1 MKLYLRIISY
11 VKPYLRRLIIAAI
24 CTIFAAGGN
33 LYVPWIMKD
42 VIDDVLT
49 KGDTQMLNWV
59 VLSIV
64 VVFAMRG
71 VFYYGQSYLMSY
83 VGEKVVIDI
92 RSQIYRKLQNL
103 SVSFYDKNKLGT
115 IMSYVTNDVAA
126 LQNAMIQ
133 GTIELLTETA
143 VLIGSICAMLYL
155 SWKMTLFT
163 LLTFPIVLFLM
174 KTFGKKL
181 RTAGGRIQQCTADI
195 TSTLQ
200 ETLAATRVV
209 KSFVR
214 EKYEIDRFEKENKA
228 NFTANMKNAQL
239 MAILTPIIELVAAI
253 GVSAII
259 WYGGISV
266 IHGEVTAG
274 ELIAFLVYAV
284 NISNPIKRIT
294 RLVGSLQR
302 ALAAAERVFSI
313 LDIDEDIKN
322 KENALELTN
331 VKGEVKFNNVTFAYN
346 KDEVVLQDLTFTA
359 KKGEQVALVGP
370 SGAGKSTIANLLPRF
385 YDVIEGNIEIDG
397 IDIRDAKVSSLRE
410 NVGIVP
416 QETTL
421 FNGSVY
427 NNILYGRLDAT
438 KEEIIAAAKAA
449 NAHDFIMTLTDD
461 YETMLGDRGLNL
473 SGGQRQRIAI
483 ARAILKNPAVLILD
497 EATSALDTESERIVQ
512 EALERLMVGRTSI
525 VIAHRLSTIKNADK
539 ILVIEKGLLKEMGS
553 HEELLKK
560 NGLYAYLYQIQYSK
574 HKSEQDEYQEKVAK
588 PVKEVENV
596 FNI

>member
-11 VKPYLRRLIIAAI
+11 VRPYLRRLIIAAL
-24 CTIFAAGGN
+24 CTILAAGGN

-49 KGDTQMLNWV
+49 KGDVQMLNWV

-64 VVFAMRG
+64 MVFALRG
-71 VFYYGQSYLMSY
+71 LFYYGQSYLMSY

-133 GTIELLTETA
+133 GTIELLTESA

-163 LLTFPIVLFLM
+163 LLTFPVVLFLM
-174 KTFGKKL
+174 KTFGAKL

-200 ETLAATRVV
+200 ETLSSTRVV

-214 EKYEIDRFEKENKA
+214 EDYEIERFEQENKA
-228 NFTANMKNAQL
+228 NFFANMKNAQL

-266 IHGEVTAG
+266 INGEVTAG

-294 RLVGSLQR
+294 RLIGSLQR
-302 ALAAAERVFSI
+302 ALAASERVFSI
-313 LDIDEDIKN
+313 LDIDEDIKD

-331 VKGEVKFNNVTFAYN
+331 VKGEVQFNKVTFAY
-346 KDEVVLQDLTFTA
+346 KEDEIVLNDLSFTA

-385 YDVIEGNIEIDG
+385 YDVIAGSIEIDG
-397 IDIRDAKVSSLRE
+397 VDIRDVTVNSLRE

-438 KEEIIAAAKAA
+438 KEEIVNAAKAA
-449 NAHDFIMTLTDD
+449 NAHDFIMTLTDG

-574 HKSEQDEYQEKVAK
+574 HKTEQDEYHEKVAK

>member
-11 VKPYLRRLIIAAI
+11 VKPYLSRLIIAAI

-33 LYVPWIMKD
+33 LYIPWIMKD

-49 KGDTQMLNWV
+49 KGDSQTLNLV
-59 VLSIV
+59 VISIII
-64 VVFAMRG
+64 VFALRG

-143 VLIGSICAMLYL
+143 VLIGSISAMLYL

-174 KTFGKKL
+174 RSFGAKL
-181 RTAGGRIQQCTADI
+181 RVAGGRIQQCTADI

-200 ETLAATRVV
+200 ETLSSARVV

-214 EKYEIDRFEKENKA
+214 EEYEIGRFEKENKA
-228 NFTANMKNAQL
+228 NFNANMKNAQL
-239 MAILTPIIELVAAI
+239 MAVLTPAIELVAAI

-259 WYGGISV
+259 WYGGLSV
-266 IHGEVTAG
+266 IEGEVTAG

-294 RLVGSLQR
+294 RLIGSLQR
-302 ALAAAERVFSI
+302 ALAASERVFSI
-313 LDIDEDIKN
+313 LDIEEDIKD
-322 KENALELTN
+322 KENALLLKD
-331 VKGEVKFNNVTFAYN
+331 VKGEVKFDNVTFAYD
-346 KDEVVLQDLTFTA
+346 KDEIVLKNLSFVA
-359 KKGEQVALVGP
+359 NKGEQVALVGP

-385 YDVIEGNIEIDG
+385 YDVLKGKIEIDG
-397 IDIRDAKVSSLRE
+397 IDIRDVKVDSLRE

-438 KEEIIAAAKAA
+438 REEIIEAAKAA
-449 NAHDFIMTLTDD
+449 NAHNFIMKFPNG

-483 ARAILKNPAVLILD
+483 ARAILKNPAVLVLD

-512 EALERLMVGRTSI
+512 EALERLMIGRTSI

-574 HKSEQDEYQEKVAK
+574 HKTEQDEYHEKVAK